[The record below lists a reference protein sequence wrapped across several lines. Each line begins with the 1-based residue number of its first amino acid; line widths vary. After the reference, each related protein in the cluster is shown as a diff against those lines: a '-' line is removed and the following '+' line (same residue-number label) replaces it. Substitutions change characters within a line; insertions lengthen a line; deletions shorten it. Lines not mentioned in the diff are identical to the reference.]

1 MIEVEFT
8 VDPGH
13 PAFAGH
19 FPGQPILPGVVLLD
33 EVMRVIEAAF
43 AAEGTQAVAPLI
55 DCYTLSLV
63 KFHQPV
69 GPGARLLI
77 RLDPQP
83 SGTIAF
89 TVTQADR
96 KIASGSFA
104 AKGRT
109 TLIDVPCR

>member
-1 MIEVEFT
+1 MTEVEFT
-8 VDPGH
+8 VDPAH

-33 EVMRVIEAAF
+33 EVMRAIEATF
-43 AAEGTQAVAPLI
+43 TAEGTQSVSPLI
-55 DCYTLSLV
+55 DRYTLALA
-63 KFHQPV
+63 KFHQPA

-83 SGTIAF
+83 SGAIAF
-89 TVTQADR
+89 IVTQADR

-109 TLIDVPCR
+109 T

>member
-1 MIEVEFT
+1 MTEVELV
-8 VDPGH
+8 VDPAH

-33 EVMRVIEAAF
+33 EVIRAIEAMLAV
-43 AAEGTQAVAPLI
+43 EETQDVAPLI
-55 DCYTLSLV
+55 DCYTLALA
-63 KFHQPV
+63 KFHQPA

-83 SGTIAF
+83 SGAIAF

-109 TLIDVPCR
+109 T

>member
-1 MIEVEFT
+1 MTEVEFT
-8 VDPGH
+8 VDPAH

-33 EVMRVIEAAF
+33 EVMRVIEAVF

-55 DCYTLSLV
+55 DHYTLALA
-63 KFHQPV
+63 KFHQPA

-77 RLDPQP
+77 RLDRQP
-83 SGTIAF
+83 SGAIAF

-104 AKGRT
+104 AKERT
-109 TLIDVPCR
+109 T